1 MRKFHRK
8 VPCWNLFFIKLEAI
22 RCFPV
27 NLQKFQ
33 EHIFL
38 TDHLRWLI
46 PDRVR
51 STWKFLLS
59 LGATNR
65 LYSRKMKIYN
75 KKNYENAASLITL
88 DRHLITGSRVFAWH
102 KLSSTETYSL
112 MILNILSKPSF
123 SIYFKNLFNDN
134 DIDWVAIFTLLLLVT
149 YNTYMRSF

>member
-1 MRKFHRK
+1 MFSCEICKNFK
-8 VPCWNLFFIKLEAI
+8 NTFF
-22 RCFPV
+22 
-27 NLQKFQ
+27 
-33 EHIFL
+33 
-38 TDHLRWLI
+38 LRTTSGGWFRVDRT
-46 PDRVR
+46 DRVR

-102 KLSSTETYSL
+102 KLSSTETDSL